1 MKLTQLLDSITYN
14 CVYGKSDI
22 EISNIEYNSKKVR
35 PGDLFIC
42 LEGYNTDGHNYV
54 DAAIKNGAVAIV
66 CHKNLT
72 FSKHITVINVEN
84 TRIAL
89 AHISA
94 AFYEQPAQKL
104 VMIGITGTKGKTT
117 TSFIL
122 KEILE
127 KAGYK
132 TGIIGT
138 IMIDTGLRK
147 LKTDNTTPE
156 SKEIHMYLREMIRGG
171 CNVAIMEVSS
181 QALMM
186 HRTDGIMFNYGIFTN
201 IEKDHIGKGEHKSFE
216 DYLFWKSRLFTQCN
230 IKFLNADDD
239 NLKSYMEKEFS
250 GIKTFGFN
258 EKCDLYAK
266 EYNPAV
272 YNGKLSVTFKTGKN
286 SVWNV
291 PMAGKFTCYNAM
303 AAMGVAKELNISDD
317 LIQQG
322 FNSVAVPGRQEVFY
336 MEKNRMIMI
345 DFAHNG
351 TALESLLRA
360 LQTYH
365 PAAIT
370 CVFGCGGERSVSRR
384 IEMGRAAACGA
395 DNIVITSD
403 NPRRESPY
411 RIIEDIV
418 NEVKKYKESYKI
430 ITDRKQAIEY
440 AVTNCKDNEIVV
452 IAGKGHED
460 YQIIG
465 TEKIHFDDR
474 EIVVSSIEKV
484 NYGKTNN

>member
-1 MKLTQLLDSITYN
+1 MKLAQLLDNITYN
-14 CVYGKSDI
+14 WMQGELDI
-22 EISNIEYNSKKVR
+22 EIRNIEYNSKKVK

-54 DAAIKNGAVAIV
+54 DSAIKNGAVAIV
-66 CHKNLT
+66 CRKGLT
-72 FSKHITVINVEN
+72 SSKPITIINVEN

-122 KEILE
+122 REILE
-127 KAGYK
+127 KSGYK

-138 IMIDTGLRK
+138 IMIDTRLRR
-147 LKTDNTTPE
+147 LKPDNTTPE
-156 SKEIHMYLREMIRGG
+156 SKEIHKYLREMLRGG
-171 CNVAIMEVSS
+171 CNVAIIEVSS

-186 HRTDGIMFNYGIFTN
+186 HRTDGIIFDYGIFTN
-201 IEKDHIGKGEHKSFE
+201 IEKDHIGTGEHKSFE

-230 IKFLNADDD
+230 KKFLNGDDFD
-239 NLKSYMEKEFS
+239 LKSYIQKEFPE
-250 GIKTFGFN
+250 IKTFGFD
-258 EKCDLYAK
+258 EKCDLYAR
-266 EYNPAV
+266 EYNPTI
-272 YNGKLSVTFKTGKN
+272 YNGKLSVNFKTGKN

-303 AAMGVAKELNISDD
+303 AAMGVAKELNIPDD
-317 LIQQG
+317 LIQKG
-322 FNSVAVPGRQEVFY
+322 FNSVCVPGRQEVFH
-336 MEKNRMIMI
+336 MKQNRMIMI

-360 LQTYH
+360 LRTYH
-365 PAAIT
+365 PKAIT

-384 IEMGRAAACGA
+384 IEMGRAAAYGA

-403 NPRRESPY
+403 NPRRESPCK
-411 RIIEDIV
+411 IIEDIV
-418 NEVKKYKESYKI
+418 IEVEKYKKSYKI

-440 AVTNCKDNEIVV
+440 AVINCKDDEIVV

-474 EIVVSSIEKV
+474 EIVASSIEKV
-484 NYGKTNN
+484 KYGKINN